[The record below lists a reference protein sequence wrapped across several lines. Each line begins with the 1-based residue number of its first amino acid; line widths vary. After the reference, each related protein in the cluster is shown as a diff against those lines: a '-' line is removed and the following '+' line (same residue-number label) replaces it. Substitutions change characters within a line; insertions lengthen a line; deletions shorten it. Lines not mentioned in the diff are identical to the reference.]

1 MKKLV
6 EQSRAGF
13 SLPDRSNF
21 WEYFPTKHVIQ
32 GRPTKNY
39 SVDCIQENHQ
49 KFCLFS
55 ILGFPA
61 TPKFLQK
68 KKHKKLFALKSTHR
82 ALAQNPPL
90 RWQPKEKYEEKNRS
104 AIINEI

>member
-1 MKKLV
+1 MEKLV
-6 EQSRAGF
+6 EESRTGF

-68 KKHKKLFALKSTHR
+68 KNTKNPLIEHSP
-82 ALAQNPPL
+82 QNPPPL
-90 RWQPKEKYEEKNRS
+90 WQPEEEKKNRS

>member
-1 MKKLV
+1 
-6 EQSRAGF
+6 
-13 SLPDRSNF
+13 
-21 WEYFPTKHVIQ
+21 VIQ
-32 GRPTKNY
+32 GRRTKNY

-68 KKHKKLFALKSTHR
+68 KKHKKLFAFKSTHR
-82 ALAQNPPL
+82 ALAQNPPPH
-90 RWQPKEKYEEKNRS
+90 WQPEEEKKNRS

>member
-1 MKKLV
+1 
-6 EQSRAGF
+6 
-13 SLPDRSNF
+13 
-21 WEYFPTKHVIQ
+21 VIQ

-61 TPKFLQK
+61 TPKFQK
-68 KKHKKLFALKSTHR
+68 KKRKKFFALKSTHR
-82 ALAQNPPL
+82 ALDPESSAAL
-90 RWQPKEKYEEKNRS
+90 ATRRRKKNRP